1 MKCNVIIKAQQ
12 NSIVDLDKKLPFT
25 KTFFPKSKIE
35 KRSYAEE
42 SCVIIKDAIDNVKL
56 KSIKDQECDIKLNFD
71 CYTYSL
77 LGLSLIDINFE
88 VSKDVANKIINN
100 LDPANFLFKSIMVM
114 DNKEQSV
121 SNLFTTVLFKYFQAG
136 KFMEIISEG
145 RFLERSRKDI
155 QELREVLN
163 DELHAKYFF
172 GTGGPLGGVSGGPGP
187 VLINDD
193 KDEVPIDSNWKDIG
207 AIEHTLYENKTNKYV
222 FLLKKTNYFKELH
235 QALVV
240 MCRQDN
246 LFDGCE
252 HLCQSWMGGINS
264 ALDEI
269 RNNISSDNENKFY
282 WRELKKKIEVIDLNF
297 LEFHTT
303 ISSNNSLM
311 GKFPDTMDFNFSRD
325 YIKEYREYRRKLRDN
340 VFQMLN
346 EVKYAINNLATPGHT
361 HDEHLLQEETEKV
374 HERLLMISFIAMAI
388 PSGVA
393 IMTPEISIFFKI
405 IAAAAI
411 FSIPLI
417 YFSFRKV
424 QKILSYKRNIKSEF
438 KRLIKLESKNIRK
451 NKESNE
457 RLESMDEL
465 PEDIKKGIVDLNLK
479 GIASQEKRLSILKTK
494 L

>member
-42 SCVIIKDAIDNVKL
+42 SCVIIKDAIDDVKL
-56 KSIKDQECDIKLNFD
+56 KSIKDQVCDVKLNFD

-77 LGLSLIDINFE
+77 LGLSLLDINFE
-88 VSKDVANKIINN
+88 VSKDIANKIINN

-121 SNLFTTVLFKYFQAG
+121 SNLFTTVLFKYFQAE
-136 KFMEIISEG
+136 KMMEITSED
-145 RFLERSRKDI
+145 RFLEKTRKDM

-163 DELHAKYFF
+163 DELFSNYFF
-172 GTGGPLGGVSGGPGP
+172 GTGGPLGGTSGGPGP

-207 AIEHTLYENKTNKYV
+207 AIEHTLYENKTNRHV

-235 QALVV
+235 EALVV
-240 MCRQDN
+240 MCRQDS
-246 LFDGCE
+246 LIDASGYMCA
-252 HLCQSWMGGINS
+252 SWMENINS
-264 ALDEI
+264 ALYEI
-269 RNNISSDNENKFY
+269 RSNISSDNENKFY
-282 WRELKKKIEVIDLNF
+282 WRELKKNIEVMDLNF

-311 GKFPDTMDFNFSRD
+311 GKFPNTMDFNFSRD
-325 YIKEYREYRRKLRDN
+325 YIKEYMERQGKQRDN
-340 VFQMLN
+340 VFQILN

-393 IMTPEISIFFKI
+393 IMTPDISILIKI
-405 IAAAAI
+405 IAASAI

-417 YFSFRKV
+417 YFSFRKI
-424 QKILSYKRNIKSEF
+424 QKLLSYKRNIKSEF
-438 KRLIKLESKNIRK
+438 NRLIRLESNNIMK
-451 NKESNE
+451 IKENSE
-457 RLESMDEL
+457 RLKSMDEL
-465 PEDIKKGIVDLNLK
+465 PEDIKKGIIDLNQK
-479 GIASQEKRLSILKTK
+479 GIASQEKRLSMLKTK

>member
-56 KSIKDQECDIKLNFD
+56 KSIKDQVCDVKLNFD

-77 LGLSLIDINFE
+77 LGLSLLDINFE
-88 VSKDVANKIINN
+88 VSKDIANKIINN
-100 LDPANFLFKSIMVM
+100 LDPGNFLFKSIMVM

-121 SNLFTTVLFKYFQAG
+121 SNLFTTVLFKYFQAE
-136 KFMEIISEG
+136 KMMEITSED
-145 RFLERSRKDI
+145 RFLEKTRKDR

-163 DELHAKYFF
+163 DELHTNYFF
-172 GTGGPLGGVSGGPGP
+172 TTSSPSGSISGGPGP

-207 AIEHTLYENKTNKYV
+207 AKEHTLYQNNTCSYV

-235 QALVV
+235 EALVV
-240 MCRQDN
+240 MCRQDT
-246 LFDGCE
+246 LIDGCGY
-252 HLCQSWMGGINS
+252 LCGSWMESINS

-269 RNNISSDNENKFY
+269 RSNISSDNENKFY
-282 WRELKKKIEVIDLNF
+282 WRELKKNIEVMDLNF

-311 GKFPDTMDFNFSRD
+311 GKFPNTMDFNFSRD
-325 YIKEYREYRRKLRDN
+325 YIKEYMEKRWKQRDN
-340 VFQMLN
+340 VFQILN

-393 IMTPEISIFFKI
+393 IMTPDISILIKI
-405 IAAAAI
+405 IAASAI

-417 YFSFRKV
+417 YFSFRKI
-424 QKILSYKRNIKSEF
+424 QKLLSYKRNIKSEF
-438 KRLIKLESKNIRK
+438 NRLIKLESKNIRK
-451 NKESNE
+451 IKENSE
-457 RLESMDEL
+457 RLKSMDEL
-465 PEDIKKGIVDLNLK
+465 PEDIKKGIIDLNQK
-479 GIASQEKRLSILKTK
+479 GIASQEKRLSMLKTK

>member
-56 KSIKDQECDIKLNFD
+56 KSIKDQVCDVKLNFD

-77 LGLSLIDINFE
+77 LGLTLLDINFE

-121 SNLFTTVLFKYFQAG
+121 SNLFTTVLFKYFQAE
-136 KFMEIISEG
+136 KMMEITSED
-145 RFLERSRKDI
+145 RFLENTRKDM

-163 DELHAKYFF
+163 DQLHAKYFY
-172 GTGGPLGGVSGGPGP
+172 TTDSPSGGISGSPGP
-187 VLINDD
+187 VIINDD

-207 AIEHTLYENKTNKYV
+207 AKEHTLYQNKTNRYV

-240 MCRQDN
+240 MCRQDS
-246 LFDGCE
+246 LFDGCGY
-252 HLCQSWMGGINS
+252 LCQSWMGGINS

-269 RNNISSDNENKFY
+269 RSNISSDNENKFY
-282 WRELKKKIEVIDLNF
+282 WRELKKNIEVMDLNF

-393 IMTPEISIFFKI
+393 IMTPDISILIKI
-405 IAAAAI
+405 IAASAI

-417 YFSFRKV
+417 YFSFRKI
-424 QKILSYKRNIKSEF
+424 QKLLSYKRNIKSEF
-438 KRLIKLESKNIRK
+438 NRLIRLESNNIMK
-451 NKESNE
+451 IKENSE
-457 RLESMDEL
+457 RLKSMDEL
-465 PEDIKKGIVDLNLK
+465 PEDIKKGIIDLNQK
-479 GIASQEKRLSILKTK
+479 GIASQEKRLSMLKTK

>member
-1 MKCNVIIKAQQ
+1 MKCNVLIKAHQ
-12 NSIVDLDKKLPFT
+12 NTIVDLDKKLPFT

-35 KRSYAEE
+35 KSSYAETG
-42 SCVIIKDAIDNVKL
+42 CVIIKDIIDNVKL
-56 KSIKDQECDIKLNFD
+56 KSIKDQVCDVKLKIDF
-71 CYTYSL
+71 YSYSF
-77 LGLSLIDINFE
+77 LGLSLLDINFE

-121 SNLFTTVLFKYFQAG
+121 SNLFATVLFKYFQAE
-136 KFMEIISEG
+136 KMMEIESKDK
-145 RFLERSRKDI
+145 FLENSRKDM
-155 QELREVLN
+155 QELRELLN
-163 DELHAKYFF
+163 DEIHSKYFF
-172 GTGGPLGGVSGGPGP
+172 TSKSPAGGISGGPGP
-187 VLINDD
+187 ILINDD
-193 KDEVPIDSNWKDIG
+193 KDEVSIDSNWEEIG
-207 AIEHTLYENKTNKYV
+207 AIEHALYVSKTNRYV
-222 FLLKKTNYFKELH
+222 FLLKKTTYFKEIH

-240 MCRQDN
+240 MCRQDS
-246 LFDGCE
+246 LIDGSGY
-252 HLCQSWMGGINS
+252 LCQSWMENINS
-264 ALDEI
+264 ALYEI
-269 RNNISSDNENKFY
+269 RSNISSDNENKYY
-282 WRELKKKIEVIDLNF
+282 WRELKKNIEIMDLNF

-303 ISSNNSLM
+303 ISSNNRLM
-311 GKFPDTMDFNFSRD
+311 GKFPNTMDLNFSRD
-325 YIKEYREYRRKLRDN
+325 YVKECGEYRRKLRDN

-393 IMTPEISIFFKI
+393 IMTPEISIIIKI
-405 IAAAAI
+405 IAASAI

-424 QKILSYKRNIKSEF
+424 QKLFSYKRNIKSELN
-438 KRLIKLESKNIRK
+438 RLVKLESYNLRK
-451 NKESNE
+451 SKEQNE
-457 RLESMDEL
+457 QLKSMDEL

-479 GIASQEKRLSILKTK
+479 GIASQEKRLSMLKTK

>member
-1 MKCNVIIKAQQ
+1 M
-12 NSIVDLDKKLPFT
+12 
-25 KTFFPKSKIE
+25 
-35 KRSYAEE
+35 
-42 SCVIIKDAIDNVKL
+42 
-56 KSIKDQECDIKLNFD
+56 
-71 CYTYSL
+71 
-77 LGLSLIDINFE
+77 
-88 VSKDVANKIINN
+88 
-100 LDPANFLFKSIMVM
+100 
-114 DNKEQSV
+114 
-121 SNLFTTVLFKYFQAG
+121 
-136 KFMEIISEG
+136 
-145 RFLERSRKDI
+145 
-155 QELREVLN
+155 
-163 DELHAKYFF
+163 
-172 GTGGPLGGVSGGPGP
+172 SGGPGP

-193 KDEVPIDSNWKDIG
+193 KDEVPIDSNWEDIG

-235 QALVV
+235 EALVV
-240 MCRQDN
+240 MCRQDS
-246 LFDGCE
+246 LIEGCGY
-252 HLCQSWMGGINS
+252 LCQSWMGGINS

-269 RNNISSDNENKFY
+269 RSNISSDNENKFY
-282 WRELKKKIEVIDLNF
+282 WRELKKNIEVMDLNF

-393 IMTPEISIFFKI
+393 IMTPEISIIIKI
-405 IAAAAI
+405 IAASAI

-424 QKILSYKRNIKSEF
+424 QKLLSYKRNMKSEF
-438 KRLIKLESKNIRK
+438 KRLIKLESVRIRRST
-451 NKESNE
+451 EANE
-457 RLESMDEL
+457 RLKTMDEL
-465 PEDIKKGIVDLNLK
+465 PEDIKKGILDLNLK
-479 GIASQEKRLSILKTK
+479 GIAAHEKRLSILKTK

>member
-1 MKCNVIIKAQQ
+1 MKCNVILKAHQHT
-12 NSIVDLDKKLPFT
+12 IIDIDKKLPFT

-42 SCVIIKDAIDNVKL
+42 SCVIIKDAIDDVKL
-56 KSIKDQECDIKLNFD
+56 KSIKDQVCDVKLNFD

-77 LGLSLIDINFE
+77 FGLSLLDINFE
-88 VSKDVANKIINN
+88 VSKDVANKIIDI
-100 LDPANFLFKSIMVM
+100 LDPANFVMKSIMVM
-114 DNKEQSV
+114 DNKEQSI
-121 SNLFTTVLFKYFQAG
+121 SNLFTTVLFQYFQSE
-136 KFMEIISEG
+136 KMMEIASED
-145 RFLERSRKDI
+145 RFLENSRKDQ

-163 DELHAKYFF
+163 DELYAKYFF
-172 GTGGPLGGVSGGPGP
+172 RTDSPAGGLSGSLGPI
-187 VLINDD
+187 LINDD
-193 KDEVPIDSNWKDIG
+193 KDEVTIDSNWKDIG
-207 AIEHTLYENKTNKYV
+207 AIEHTLYQNKTNRDV

-235 QALVV
+235 ETLVV
-240 MCRQDN
+240 MCRQDI
-246 LFDGCE
+246 LIDASCYM
-252 HLCQSWMGGINS
+252 CDSWMENINS

-269 RNNISSDNENKFY
+269 RSNISSDNENKFY
-282 WRELKKKIEVIDLNF
+282 WRELKKNIEVMDLNF

-303 ISSNNSLM
+303 ISSNNRLM
-311 GKFPDTMDFNFSRD
+311 GKFPDTMDFSFSID
-325 YIKEYREYRRKLRDN
+325 YIKEYMERQGKQRDN
-340 VFQMLN
+340 IFQILN

-393 IMTPEISIFFKI
+393 IMTPEISIIIKI
-405 IAAAAI
+405 IAATAI

-424 QKILSYKRNIKSEF
+424 QKLLSYKRNMKSEF
-438 KRLIKLESKNIRK
+438 KRLIKQESINIIR
-451 NKESNE
+451 NKEHNE
-457 RLESMDEL
+457 RLKTMDEL

-479 GIASQEKRLSILKTK
+479 GIASQEKRLNILKTK

>member
-1 MKCNVIIKAQQ
+1 MKCNVIIKAHQ
-12 NSIVDLDKKLPFT
+12 NTIVDLDKKLPFT

-35 KRSYAEE
+35 KRSYAEK
-42 SCVIIKDAIDNVKL
+42 SCVIIKDVIDNVKL
-56 KSIKDQECDIKLNFD
+56 KSIKDQVCDVKLNFD

-77 LGLSLIDINFE
+77 LGLSLLDMNFE
-88 VSKDVANKIINN
+88 VSKDIANKIINN
-100 LDPANFLFKSIMVM
+100 LDPGNFLFKSIMVM

-121 SNLFTTVLFKYFQAG
+121 SNLFTTVLFKYFQAE
-136 KFMEIISEG
+136 KMMEITSED
-145 RFLERSRKDI
+145 RFLENTRKDM

-163 DELHAKYFF
+163 DELHTNYFF
-172 GTGGPLGGVSGGPGP
+172 TTSSPSGSISGGPGP
-187 VLINDD
+187 ILINDD
-193 KDEVPIDSNWKDIG
+193 QDELVIDSNWKDIG
-207 AIEHTLYENKTNKYV
+207 AKEHTLYQNKTNRYV

-235 QALVV
+235 EALVV
-240 MCRQDN
+240 MCRQDS
-246 LFDGCE
+246 LIDASGYMCD
-252 HLCQSWMGGINS
+252 SWMENINS

-269 RNNISSDNENKFY
+269 RSNISSDNENKFY
-282 WRELKKKIEVIDLNF
+282 WRELKKNIEVMDLNF

-311 GKFPDTMDFNFSRD
+311 GKFPETMDFNFSKD

-340 VFQMLN
+340 VFQILN

-393 IMTPEISIFFKI
+393 IMTPDISILIKI
-405 IAAAAI
+405 IAASAI

-417 YFSFRKV
+417 YFSFRKI
-424 QKILSYKRNIKSEF
+424 QKLLSYKRNIKSEF
-438 KRLIKLESKNIRK
+438 NRLIRLESNNIMK
-451 NKESNE
+451 IKENSE
-457 RLESMDEL
+457 RLKSMDEL
-465 PEDIKKGIVDLNLK
+465 PEDIKKGIIDLNQK
-479 GIASQEKRLSILKTK
+479 GIASQEKRLSMLKTK

>member
-1 MKCNVIIKAQQ
+1 MKCNVLIKAHQHK
-12 NSIVDLDKKLPFT
+12 IIDLDKKLPFI
-25 KTFFPKSKIE
+25 KTLFPKAMIE
-35 KRSYAEE
+35 TKSYAEE
-42 SCVIIKDAIDNVKL
+42 SCIIIKDAIDDVKL
-56 KSIKDQECDIKLNFD
+56 KSIKDQVCDVKLNFD

-77 LGLSLIDINFE
+77 LGLSLLDMNFE

-100 LDPANFLFKSIMVM
+100 LDPANFVMKSIMVM
-114 DNKEQSV
+114 DNKEQSI
-121 SNLFTTVLFKYFQAG
+121 SNLFTTVLFKYFQTE
-136 KFMEIISEG
+136 KMIEIASED
-145 RFLERSRKDI
+145 RFLENSRENM

-163 DELHAKYFF
+163 DELNDKYFF
-172 GTGGPLGGVSGGPGP
+172 RTDSPAAGSSGSLGPI
-187 VLINDD
+187 LINDD

-207 AIEHTLYENKTNKYV
+207 AIKHTLYQNKTSRYV
-222 FLLKKTNYFKELH
+222 FLLKKTNYFKEVH
-235 QALVV
+235 EALVV
-240 MCRQDN
+240 MCRQDS
-246 LFDGCE
+246 LIDASGYMCA
-252 HLCQSWMGGINS
+252 SWMENINS

-282 WRELKKKIEVIDLNF
+282 WRELKKNIEIMDLNF

-303 ISSNNSLM
+303 ITSNNSLM

-393 IMTPEISIFFKI
+393 IMTPAISIIIKI
-405 IAAAAI
+405 IAASAI

-424 QKILSYKRNIKSEF
+424 QKLLSYKRNMKSEF
-438 KRLIKLESKNIRK
+438 KRLIKLESDRIRR
-451 NKESNE
+451 NTEHNE
-457 RLESMDEL
+457 RLKTMDEL

-479 GIASQEKRLSILKTK
+479 GLSALEKRLSMLKTK

>member
-1 MKCNVIIKAQQ
+1 MKCNVIIKAHQHK
-12 NSIVDLDKKLPFT
+12 IIDLDKKLPFT
-25 KTFFPKSKIE
+25 KTYFPKSKIE
-35 KRSYAEE
+35 QRGYAEE
-42 SCVIIKDAIDNVKL
+42 SCVIIKDVIDDVKL
-56 KSIKDQECDIKLNFD
+56 KSIKDQVCDVKLNFD

-77 LGLSLIDINFE
+77 LGLTLLDINFE
-88 VSKDVANKIINN
+88 VSKDVATKILNS

-121 SNLFTTVLFKYFQAG
+121 SNLFTTVLFKYFQAE
-136 KFMEIISEG
+136 KMMEITSED
-145 RFLERSRKDI
+145 RFLEKTRKDR

-163 DELHAKYFF
+163 DELHTNYFF
-172 GTGGPLGGVSGGPGP
+172 TTSSPSGSISGGPGP
-187 VLINDD
+187 ILINDD
-193 KDEVPIDSNWKDIG
+193 KDEVPIDSNWEDIG
-207 AIEHTLYENKTNKYV
+207 AIKHALYVSKINRYV
-222 FLLKKTNYFKELH
+222 FLLKKTTYFKEVH
-235 QALVV
+235 EALVV
-240 MCRQDN
+240 MCRQDT
-246 LFDGCE
+246 LIDGCGY
-252 HLCQSWMGGINS
+252 LCGSWMESINS

-269 RNNISSDNENKFY
+269 RSNISSDNENKFY
-282 WRELKKKIEVIDLNF
+282 WRELKKNIEVMDLNF

-311 GKFPDTMDFNFSRD
+311 GGFPNTMDFNFSRD
-325 YIKEYREYRRKLRDN
+325 YIKEYMEKRWKQRDN
-340 VFQMLN
+340 VFQILN

-393 IMTPEISIFFKI
+393 IMTPYISILIKI
-405 IAAAAI
+405 IAASAI

-417 YFSFRKV
+417 YFSFRKI
-424 QKILSYKRNIKSEF
+424 QKLLSYKRNIKSELN
-438 KRLIKLESKNIRK
+438 RLVKLESDNIRK
-451 NKESNE
+451 SKEQNE
-457 RLESMDEL
+457 FLKSMDEL